1 MIKDGRNDN
10 KIDLKGKKKE
20 IYDFIVS
27 YICEN
32 MFAPS
37 LSEICE
43 GVELKSKSSVYYYLR
58 DREDLKLIQ
67 IFDGQPRAIKLRG
80 YKIVKID
87 PDSRQVEEENASYN

>member
-1 MIKDGRNDN
+1 MIKEGKNN
-10 KIDLKGKKKE
+10 NEQELKGKKKE

-32 MFAPS
+32 MFSPS

-43 GVELKSKSSVYYYLR
+43 GVKLKSKSSVYYYLR
-58 DREDLKLIQ
+58 DLEDLELIQ
-67 IFDGQPRAIKLRG
+67 IFVGQPRAIKLCG

-87 PDSRQVEEENASYN
+87 PDNKQVKEVACYN